1 MGMARTWQTGQW
13 QTTDKIDTWAE
24 DLATRIPAEMTM
36 DIMRQLMDDVVLVND
51 DQLRQA
57 CWWILKYSHN
67 LPEGAGAAAL
77 AAAYKMP

>member
-1 MGMARTWQTGQW
+1 
-13 QTTDKIDTWAE
+13 
-24 DLATRIPAEMTM
+24 
-36 DIMRQLMDDVVLVND
+36 VVLVND

-77 AAAYKMP
+77 AAAYKCRERFAGKRVVGILSGGNVDLNELPQVLRVGRNS